1 MRLASNING
10 TLFYPSNINGT
21 LFYPSTPDAPI
32 GATIS
37 AKSNAS
43 ILELNRLS
51 TKLLTA
57 NHNKNHSTAHNSNRR
72 QNYCHE
78 WNRNGSCSSS
88 PQQQGAEHICAYCK
102 LPEFNLTLLRSADF
116 VDPILAKGPGCY
128 LFKKDLKRPYRQI
141 PVDLKDYIFLGYRW
155 QDLLHCKMKRAKL
168 TPKAKLA
175 PISRGPVW
183 PIKVRFGL
191 FEPKRAGQVPF
202 RPLQNLNWPL

>member
-21 LFYPSTPDAPI
+21 LFYPSTPDVPI

-102 LPEFNLTLLRSADF
+102 LPDFTLLSF
-116 VDPILAKGPGCY
+116 VP
-128 LFKKDLKRPYRQI
+128 QI
-141 PVDLKDYIFLGYRW
+141 
-155 QDLLHCKMKRAKL
+155 
-168 TPKAKLA
+168 
-175 PISRGPVW
+175 S
-183 PIKVRFGL
+183 
-191 FEPKRAGQVPF
+191 
-202 RPLQNLNWPL
+202 